1 MNHQEKNQKSTHMS
15 YAQPIPV
22 QLDNSPPQ
30 PDNSPPQLDNS
41 PLQPVN
47 SSLQPVNSPLQPVNS
62 PPQPDNSPPQ
72 TSIHNLP
79 IITQLANN
87 RIYDNIVLYPGMW

>member
-1 MNHQEKNQKSTHMS
+1 MNHQEKNQTSTHMS

-30 PDNSPPQLDNS
+30 PDNSP
-41 PLQPVN
+41 LQPVN
-47 SSLQPVNSPLQPVNS
+47 SSLQPV
-62 PPQPDNSPPQ
+62 NSPPQ

>member
-1 MNHQEKNQKSTHMS
+1 MNHQEKNQTSTHMS
-15 YAQPIPV
+15 YVQPIPV
-22 QLDNSPPQ
+22 QLD
-30 PDNSPPQLDNS
+30 
-41 PLQPVN
+41 
-47 SSLQPVNSPLQPVNS
+47 NS

>member
-1 MNHQEKNQKSTHMS
+1 MS
-15 YAQPIPV
+15 YVQPIPDQPV
-22 QLDNSPPQ
+22 NSPPQ
-30 PDNSPPQLDNS
+30 PD
-41 PLQPVN
+41 
-47 SSLQPVNSPLQPVNS
+47 NSPLQPVNS
-62 PPQPDNSPPQ
+62 PPQPDNSPPQPDNSQPQ

>member
-30 PDNSPPQLDNS
+30 PDNL
-41 PLQPVN
+41 
-47 SSLQPVNSPLQPVNS
+47 